1 MALSNDE
8 SRIAWS
14 KVVARA
20 WNDDEFKQRLLG
32 EPAAV
37 MKEAGLDV
45 PEGVSVSI
53 AEQRPDELRL
63 LLPARPKD
71 MGLDDET
78 LENIAGG
85 ADVPCICNCNF

>member
-20 WNDDEFKQRLLG
+20 WNDDEFKQRLLN
-32 EPAAV
+32 EPEAV
-37 MKEAGLDV
+37 MKEAGLDI

-53 AEQRPDELRL
+53 VEQQPDELRVV
-63 LLPARPKD
+63 LPARPKD
-71 MGLDDET
+71 MELDDET
-78 LENIAGG
+78 LEAVAGG
-85 ADVPCICNCNF
+85 RRGGCFFCG